1 MHVLMQTQIAP
12 LGVCQA
18 ELSFLRVIHAERYF
32 LRPLPPGRCESAEP
46 AAVFEFEPVR
56 PSLSTFEAEL
66 AARLLVTLPEPDPFE
81 AITLFLSPK
90 G

>member
-1 MHVLMQTQIAP
+1 MHANVCGERPASHAQSRAFGLCVLSAQ
-12 LGVCQA
+12 
-18 ELSFLRVIHAERYF
+18 RYF
-32 LRPLPPGRCESAEP
+32 FRPLPPGRCESAEP

-56 PSLSTFEAEL
+56 PSRSTFEAEL